1 MILME
6 MIRIGFT
13 TLIRILLA
21 DIINTTGM
29 DFVSMIYDIRRSAMR
44 EITIL

>member
-29 DFVSMIYDIRRSAMR
+29 DFVSMIYVAVRCVRLLFS
-44 EITIL
+44 